1 MAIPLQNTLS
11 IITNKLKNWWELF
24 INNLPN
30 LAVAAI
36 VLLISFFLSRFIY
49 KATLKLLYKKVKQ
62 NAVTKL
68 IARTTAFLVVL
79 AGLFLALSALNLG
92 KSITGLLTGA
102 GISGIIIGLALQGTL
117 SNTIAGVVLSFRKN
131 IKLGNWVETNNFS
144 GEVVDIALSY
154 LVLKES
160 DNNMVIIPNKMV
172 MENPFK
178 NYSLTTKMRVVID
191 CGVGYE
197 SNLEEV
203 KKTTKNLISK
213 LYNQK
218 EIGEEI
224 EFYYTEFGNSS
235 INFMARFWVKGQST
249 LEILIAKSKVIIEL
263 KKEFDKHNI
272 NIPFPIRTININNN
286 SMSSNNIAS
295 KKLANSK

>member
-1 MAIPLQNTLS
+1 MTIPLQNTLS

-30 LAVAAI
+30 LAVAAF

-49 KATLKLLYKKVKQ
+49 KATSKLLYKKVKQ

-79 AGLFLALSALNLG
+79 AGLILALSALNLG

-131 IKLGNWVETNNFS
+131 IKLGNWIETNNFS

-154 LVLKES
+154 LVLKEA
-160 DNNMVIIPNKMV
+160 DNNIVIIPNKMV
-172 MENPFK
+172 IENPFK
-178 NYSLTTKMRVVID
+178 NYSLTKKMRVVIE

-197 SNLEEV
+197 SDLEKVKEV
-203 KKTTKNLISK
+203 TKNIISK
-213 LYNQK
+213 HYNQQ
-218 EIGEEI
+218 ELGEEI
-224 EFYYTEFGNSS
+224 EFYYTEFGDSS
-235 INFMARFWVKGQST
+235 INFMSRFWVYGQSS
-249 LEILIAKSKVIIEL
+249 LEILKAKSKVIIEL

-272 NIPFPIRTININNN
+272 NIPFPIRTININDN
-286 SMSSNNIAS
+286 SISSKNLVES
-295 KKLANSK
+295 K

>member
-1 MAIPLQNTLS
+1 MITPLQNTLS
-11 IITNKLKNWWELF
+11 IITSKLKNWWELF
-24 INNLPN
+24 ITNLPN
-30 LAVAAI
+30 LAIATI

-49 KATLKLLYKKVKQ
+49 KTTLKLLYKKVKQ

-68 IARTTAFLVVL
+68 IARLTASVVVL

-92 KSITGLLTGA
+92 KSITGLLTGV

-117 SNTIAGVVLSFRKN
+117 SNTIAGIVLSFRKN
-131 IKLGNWVETNNFS
+131 IKLGNWIETNSFS

-154 LVLKES
+154 LVLKEA

-178 NYSLTTKMRVVID
+178 NYSLTTKMRVVIN

-197 SNLEEV
+197 SDLDEV
-203 KKTTKNLISK
+203 KKITKNVISK

-218 EIGEEI
+218 EINEEI
-224 EFYYTEFGNSS
+224 EFYYTEFGSSS
-235 INFMARFWVKGQST
+235 INFISRFWVNGQSS
-249 LEILIAKSKVIIEL
+249 LEILKAKSKVIIEL
-263 KKEFDKHNI
+263 KKSFDKHNI

-286 SMSSNNIAS
+286 
-295 KKLANSK
+295 

>member
-1 MAIPLQNTLS
+1 MITPLQNTLS
-11 IITNKLKNWWELF
+11 IITSKLKNWWELF
-24 INNLPN
+24 ITNLPN
-30 LAVAAI
+30 LAIATI

-49 KATLKLLYKKVKQ
+49 KTTLKLLYKKVKQ

-68 IARTTAFLVVL
+68 IARLTASVVVL

-117 SNTIAGVVLSFRKN
+117 SNTIAGIVLSFRKN
-131 IKLGNWVETNNFS
+131 IKLGNWIETNSFS

-154 LVLKES
+154 LVLKEA

-178 NYSLTTKMRVVID
+178 NYSLTTKMRVVIN

-197 SNLEEV
+197 SDLDEV
-203 KKTTKNLISK
+203 KKITKNVISK

-218 EIGEEI
+218 EINEEI
-224 EFYYTEFGNSS
+224 EFYYTEFGSSS
-235 INFMARFWVKGQST
+235 INFISRFWVNGQSS
-249 LEILIAKSKVIIEL
+249 LEILKAKSKVIIEL
-263 KKEFDKHNI
+263 KKSFDKHNI

-286 SMSSNNIAS
+286 
-295 KKLANSK
+295 